1 MDRWSQGAKGADGI
15 RRKRVQTLG
24 DPLRKQVTEVKEM
37 MYQRTVKGITEQTI
51 DGAIDGAIR
60 LQVLLDNWS
69 GLIEERLEAKLEGR
83 LEGKEPGEAGQSL
96 VEYAI
101 ALALIAIAAMGAV
114 QALGGGVGNLFQR
127 LVARIQ
133 GIG

>member
-1 MDRWSQGAKGADGI
+1 MLYHETVRGSIDG
-15 RRKRVQTLG
+15 R
-24 DPLRKQVTEVKEM
+24 LRE
-37 MYQRTVKGITEQTI
+37 TI
-51 DGAIDGAIR
+51 DGVTDGAIR

-69 GLIEERLEAKLEGR
+69 GLIEERLEANLERR
-83 LEGKEPGEAGQSL
+83 LEGKEPSKAGQSL